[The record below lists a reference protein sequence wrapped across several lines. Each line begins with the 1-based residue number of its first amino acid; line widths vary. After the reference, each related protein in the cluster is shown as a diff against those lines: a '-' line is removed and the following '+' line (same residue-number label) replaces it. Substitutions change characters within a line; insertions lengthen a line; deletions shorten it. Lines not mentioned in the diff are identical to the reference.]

1 MITKETEINM
11 NQKRNTPASRMAL
24 GGVLA
29 ALAVVLMSL
38 GGLIPIFTYVSPMVG
53 NFELKTF

>member
-38 GGLIPIFTYVSPMVG
+38 GGLIPIFT
-53 NFELKTF
+53 